1 MLDKQLVQPISELLR
16 KTKTDIT
23 EDILSTMSLEKTLD
37 LLKNIQVNCPSNGI
51 ELKSSLHT
59 ELLDSI
65 VLLELVHRYNF
76 S

>member
-37 LLKNIQVNCPSNGI
+37 LLKNIQVNCPGNGI